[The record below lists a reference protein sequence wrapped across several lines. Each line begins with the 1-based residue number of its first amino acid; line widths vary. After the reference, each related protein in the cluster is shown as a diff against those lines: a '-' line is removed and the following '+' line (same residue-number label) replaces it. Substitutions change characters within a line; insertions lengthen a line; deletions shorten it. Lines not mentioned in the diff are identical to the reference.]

1 MRRFLFFVSALMLL
15 SPFASQTWAQ
25 SKKDPLNEDEIDQ
38 VREFGD
44 RPNERIK
51 VYAKFIEERITA
63 IKQLSTDKRAENR
76 SAELRA
82 KIEEFTRLVDELQDN
97 LDTYDNEHADVRK
110 ALKDLV
116 PESDKWEAVLHQ
128 PPSDQN
134 YEFSRKTAVEAA
146 QSIADQAKTL
156 QKDQEKYFA
165 EHKDQAG
172 KNGTGPS

>member
-1 MRRFLFFVSALMLL
+1 MRRLFLFLSAVLL
-15 SPFASQTWAQ
+15 LLPSLLQLSAQ
-25 SKKDPLNEDEIDQ
+25 SQKDPLNEDEVDQ
-38 VREFGD
+38 IREFGD

-51 VYAKFIEERITA
+51 LFAKYIEQRVTA
-63 IKQLSTDKRAENR
+63 IKQLSTDQKATNR
-76 SAELRA
+76 SAQLRA

-97 LDTYDNEHADVRK
+97 LDTYDGEHADVRK

-116 PESDKWEAVLHQ
+116 PETEKWEPVLHL
-128 PPSDQN
+128 PPADPI
-134 YEFSRKTAVEAA
+134 YDFARKTAVEAA
-146 QSIADQAKTL
+146 QSITDQAKTL

>member
-1 MRRFLFFVSALMLL
+1 MRRLLLFLSAVLLL
-15 SPFASQTWAQ
+15 SPLALQSRAQ
-25 SKKDPLNEDEIDQ
+25 SQKDTLNQDEIDQ
-38 VREFGD
+38 VREYGD

-51 VYAKFIEERITA
+51 LFAKFIEQRITA
-63 IKQLSTDKRAENR
+63 IKQLSTDRNVQYR
-76 SAELRA
+76 SPLLRA

-97 LDTYDNEHADVRK
+97 LDTYDSEHADVRK

-116 PESDKWEAVLHQ
+116 PQSDKWEPVLRE
-128 PPSDQN
+128 PPSDPN
-134 YEFSRKTAVEAA
+134 YEFARKTAIEAA
-146 QSIADQAKTL
+146 QSVSDQTKTL

>member
-1 MRRFLFFVSALMLL
+1 MRRLLIFLSAVLSL
-15 SPFASQTWAQ
+15 SPLVLQSQAKPQ
-25 SKKDPLNEDEIDQ
+25 KDPLNEDEIDQ
-38 VREFGD
+38 VREYGD

-51 VYAKFIEERITA
+51 LYAKFIEERITA
-63 IKQLSTDKRAENR
+63 IKQLSTDKKVQYR
-76 SAELRA
+76 SSELRA

-97 LDTYDNEHADVRK
+97 LDTYDSEHADIRK

-116 PESDKWEAVLHQ
+116 PESDKWEPVLHQ
-128 PPSDQN
+128 PPSDPG
-134 YEFSRKTAVEAA
+134 YEFARKTAVEAA
-146 QSIADQAKTL
+146 QSITDQTKTL